1 MDFSLSEEQEIL
13 KKAARDFLSDECPLS
28 LVREMAEDEKGYS
41 PGLWRKIA
49 DLGWLGLPFPGKY
62 GGSGGSFL
70 DLTVLLEEMGRARL
84 PGPFFSTVVLGG
96 LAILEGGSESQ
107 KKELLPGIVR
117 GDLVLTLAL
126 AEPGV
131 GYNPEHIRVTAE
143 AEKGDYVISG
153 TKLFV
158 SDAHIADCIVC
169 AARTEEDGISLFLVD
184 VKSPGLGSTL
194 LKTTGRDK
202 QCEVTFDKVRV
213 PGKNLLGDRHRGLTV
228 LDKVLQWA
236 AIGKCAEMIGGAQ
249 RVLEMTVSHSRE
261 RVQFGRPIGS
271 LQVFQHA
278 FADWLYY
285 IEASRLATCKAA
297 WMLSE
302 GLPCAKAVSIAK
314 AFTSD
319 AYQQITPWAHVILGG
334 VGFCEEHD
342 MPHYFRQ
349 AKAAEVAFGD
359 ADFHREIIAEQL
371 GL

>member
-13 KKAARDFLSDECPLS
+13 RKAARDFLSDECPLS

-169 AARTEEDGISLFLVD
+169 AARTEEDGISWVVENLLSLVD
-184 VKSPGLGSTL
+184 SAKSENIIL
-194 LKTTGRDK
+194 
-202 QCEVTFDKVRV
+202 
-213 PGKNLLGDRHRGLTV
+213 
-228 LDKVLQWA
+228 
-236 AIGKCAEMIGGAQ
+236 
-249 RVLEMTVSHSRE
+249 VLENHYKDRSSGWKWPDFAHDWTNI
-261 RVQFGRPIGS
+261 FKDIP
-271 LQVFQHA
+271 A
-278 FADWLYY
+278 FKGYSSYD
-285 IEASRLATCKAA
+285 
-297 WMLSE
+297 
-302 GLPCAKAVSIAK
+302 
-314 AFTSD
+314 
-319 AYQQITPWAHVILGG
+319 
-334 VGFCEEHD
+334 
-342 MPHYFRQ
+342 
-349 AKAAEVAFGD
+349 
-359 ADFHREIIAEQL
+359 QL
-371 GL
+371 